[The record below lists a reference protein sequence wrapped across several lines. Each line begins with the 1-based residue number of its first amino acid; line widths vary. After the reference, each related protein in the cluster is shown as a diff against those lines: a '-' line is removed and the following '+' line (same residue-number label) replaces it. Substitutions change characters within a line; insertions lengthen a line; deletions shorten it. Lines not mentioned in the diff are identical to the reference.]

1 MIDACS
7 YADFADLARHERR
20 GRDYE
25 ISISRNP
32 ASAVAILAPHGGR
45 IEVGT
50 SAIARAIAGS
60 NYNLYLFEGIRRS
73 HNYER
78 LHLTSRLF
86 DEPECL
92 ALLADCSVVVTVHGC
107 KGNEDRVLLG
117 GLDRKLKQRLASSLA
132 AAGIARQAD
141 GHAFPATDPNNIC
154 NRGRTRR
161 GVQLEISG
169 SLRRSAFTARLADAV
184 RAVLSEC
191 DGAPGD

>member
-1 MIDACS
+1 
-7 YADFADLARHERR
+7 
-20 GRDYE
+20 
-25 ISISRNP
+25 
-32 ASAVAILAPHGGR
+32 
-45 IEVGT
+45 VGT